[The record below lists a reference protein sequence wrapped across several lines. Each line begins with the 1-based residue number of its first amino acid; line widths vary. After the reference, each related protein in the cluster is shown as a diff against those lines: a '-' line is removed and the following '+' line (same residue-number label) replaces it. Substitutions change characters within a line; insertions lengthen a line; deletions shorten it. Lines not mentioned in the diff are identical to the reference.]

1 MKAFYVLF
9 LVSVTTVFSQHTK
22 KNELLLPY
30 RDGNLWGLCDT
41 LGAVKVKPFTAGMV
55 DFVITPPDFKG
66 KYVIK
71 KNGKISIIDQYRKKL
86 LAEMNLDSVRMSL
99 FSNDIFAYKNN
110 KMGVIRDFNVFI
122 PVEYDEVSS
131 VSNESYQVRKGTKK
145 GLINSKGKWI
155 IPIEYSA
162 IDWPWEQNKD
172 ENNDKFYWIA
182 KDEKSYWEG
191 KGVDFTDDR
200 VVAKELPEWYN
211 APVIRS
217 IHTTESEREAKQN
230 NYKRIENT
238 YGEIVSVSGNMII
251 IKMKEGYGVY
261 AMDKDKIIFKSDDKI
276 EMVRSNQGY
285 ATFLMKKN
293 GKMGLIDETG
303 KVLLAYE
310 YDAIKERWDG
320 ICILEKDTKK
330 GLFVLNSI
338 YKPVKPKY
346 KKIKILNAIPVNKHW
361 QFGLFEVTTEAGK
374 KGLLGENGVEYFKN

>member
-1 MKAFYVLF
+1 MKIIYLLF
-9 LVSVTTVFSQHTK
+9 LLSVTAVFSQNTK

-41 LGAVKVKPFTAGMV
+41 LGAVKVKPFTVGMV

-71 KNGKISIIDQYRKKL
+71 KNGKISIIDQCKKKL
-86 LAEMNLDSVRMSL
+86 LAEANLDSVSISR

-145 GLINSKGKWI
+145 GLINSKGKWV
-155 IPIEYSA
+155 IPIEYSV

-238 YGEIVSVSGNMII
+238 YGEIVSVSDNMII

-261 AMDKDKIIFKSDDKI
+261 AMDKGKIIFKSDDKI
-276 EMVRSNQGY
+276 EMFRSNHGY

-293 GKMGLIDETG
+293 GQMG
-303 KVLLAYE
+303 
-310 YDAIKERWDG
+310 
-320 ICILEKDTKK
+320 
-330 GLFVLNSI
+330 
-338 YKPVKPKY
+338 
-346 KKIKILNAIPVNKHW
+346 
-361 QFGLFEVTTEAGK
+361 
-374 KGLLGENGVEYFKN
+374 